1 MGSVNSAPP
10 FSFGS
15 SSSVGAD
22 YSGRPSVSALQN
34 PTLHNSV
41 PEVMVNST
49 ARAPLFVR
57 PFTRGFE
64 KGYSE
69 GDILFVR
76 RDDPRQSS
84 THNVVANIPVLNHL
98 LRTTKVGG
106 TDELQYKTIDDVLQH
121 WNYFGVLNNDM
132 DTGSKWQR
140 LLNVN
145 VRGRSRIARLWQ
157 PDDKGH
163 LTRGDMLWLG
173 FFKQSVT
180 KNELFFGP
188 NGMREPMRQDTNYIQ
203 VRATMDGAPQNP
215 PSKYAFDNADYLIP
229 VGVVSQVTLKKPT
242 LSMIDKAHSVTET
255 CKGLERI
262 EVLMRI

>member
-1 MGSVNSAPP
+1 MGSVNSASP
-10 FSFGS
+10 FSFS
-15 SSSVGAD
+15 SSSAVGAD
-22 YSGRPSVSALQN
+22 YGGRPSVNALQN

-57 PFTRGFE
+57 PFIRGFE
-64 KGYSE
+64 KQYSE
-69 GDILFVR
+69 GDVLFVR
-76 RDDPRQSS
+76 RDDARSSS
-84 THNVVANIPVLNHL
+84 THNMVANIPVLNHL
-98 LRTTKVGG
+98 LRTTKI
-106 TDELQYKTIDDVLQH
+106 DNESEDLKYKTVDDVLLD

-157 PDDKGH
+157 PTDENGVERR

-173 FFKQSVT
+173 FIKKSN
-180 KNELFFGP
+180 KKAKIFFDP
-188 NGMREPMRQDTNYIQ
+188 NGMRAAMPKNTDYIE
-203 VRATMDGAPQNP
+203 VRATMDGCQEFQDAEH
-215 PSKYAFDNADYLIP
+215 LIP
-229 VGVVSQVTLKKPT
+229 VGLVSQVTMRKPNQVV
-242 LSMIDKAHSVTET
+242 IRKAHMVTEI

-262 EVLMRI
+262 EVLMRV